1 MRRKE
6 EWREE
11 REEKSRHKKK
21 ETKKGDEKIWEK
33 KGKEKKKREEKKRK
47 EKTSQRKKLYVTN
60 ARTYLSADTASK
72 YPNSCLGFILP
83 PISYSPSEN
92 NLCSRT
98 PKYSNKLVEYSI
110 NSNRRNKMK
119 EV

>member
-1 MRRKE
+1 MRVL
-6 EWREE
+6 
-11 REEKSRHKKK
+11 
-21 ETKKGDEKIWEK
+21 IN
-33 KGKEKKKREEKKRK
+33 
-47 EKTSQRKKLYVTN
+47 V
-60 ARTYLSADTASK
+60 RTYLSADTASK